1 MRVKVIWAAAAA
13 GFLLSAPAAVRAQ
26 SDDPAADPVV
36 AVVEGREL
44 YRSDV
49 IESAR
54 SLPPAYQQ
62 NIEQIFPAL
71 LDRLIDLTLLAKEGR
86 ERDLQEDE
94 TVRAMVTD
102 FEDQAI
108 REILLQR
115 HLAEALTDDAVEQ
128 RYAERV
134 EGFEPVP
141 EVRARHILV
150 EDKAEAEAII
160 EELKAGAD
168 FEELAQSRS
177 TGPSGPE
184 GGDLGYFVAEQMVPE
199 FAEAAFALE
208 PGAITEEPVQ
218 TQFGWHVIKVE
229 DRRDRQPPSLE
240 EIRPEIEGELSQEL
254 VTAFLADL
262 REDAEIE
269 KFIPDAPPAA
279 EAPAFEPEVPADEAG
294 EPAE

>member
-1 MRVKVIWAAAAA
+1 MRVKVFGVIGAAAA
-13 GFLLSAPAAVRAQ
+13 GLLLLAVAVVQAQ
-26 SDDPAADPVV
+26 SEDPAADPVV
-36 AVVEGREL
+36 AVVDGQEL
-44 YRSDV
+44 HRSDV
-49 IESAR
+49 IESAS

-62 NIEQIFPAL
+62 NIDRIFPAL

-86 ERDLQEDE
+86 ERDLQDDE

-115 HLAEALTDDAVEQ
+115 YLEEALTDEAVQQ

-134 EGFEPVP
+134 EDFEPVP

-150 EDKAEAEAII
+150 ETKEEAEAII
-160 EELKAGAD
+160 EELKAGAN

-184 GGDLGYFVAEQMVPE
+184 GGDLGYFVADQMVPE

-208 PGAITEEPVQ
+208 EGAITQEPVQ

-229 DRRDRQPPSLE
+229 DRREREAPSLE
-240 EIRPEIEGELSQEL
+240 EMRAEIEGELSQEL

-269 KFIPDAPPAA
+269 KFIPETPPAA
-279 EAPAFEPEVPADEAG
+279 EAPAESPAEGAG